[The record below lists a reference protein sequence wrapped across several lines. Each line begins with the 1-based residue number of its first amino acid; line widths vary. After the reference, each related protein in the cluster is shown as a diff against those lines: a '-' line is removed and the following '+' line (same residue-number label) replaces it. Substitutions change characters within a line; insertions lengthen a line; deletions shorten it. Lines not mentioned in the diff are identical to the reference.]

1 MKVQINKWVGASL
14 TDRVAAHANRE
25 LIREVELAKEKAW
38 RDAILIG
45 GGLG

>member
-1 MKVQINKWVGASL
+1 MKTRINKWFGASL
-14 TDRVAAHANRE
+14 TDKVTAHANRE

-38 RDAILIG
+38 RDAILTG